1 MFTIHES
8 SLLEQPKPK
17 QIENKDRAGGD
28 ANSGGT
34 RTWRIQLEAALWAFS
49 IVGWSVVA
57 YLYHLHPSLP

>member
-8 SLLEQPKPK
+8 SLLEQPKSK
-17 QIENKDRAGGD
+17 QIVNKNEASGD
-28 ANSGGT
+28 ANWGVP
-34 RTWRIQLEAALWAFS
+34 RTWRNQLEAALWAFS

>member
-8 SLLEQPKPK
+8 SLLEQPKSK
-17 QIENKDRAGGD
+17 QVENRDEAGGD
-28 ANSGGT
+28 ENSEGT
-34 RTWRIQLEAALWAFS
+34 RAWSSQLEAALWAFS

>member
-17 QIENKDRAGGD
+17 QIENKDQAGGD